1 MALGKVSPRFQST
14 FFRLRLTVS
23 WLHRCTG
30 KVKTVKWKRSTLFRV
45 KNRTCIGRTNSEKL
59 TLKVS
64 FPDSG
69 SVPVYLSNGKRLWR
83 IRWKRMWS
91 ITCGTERLS
100 RMITRLTTISFA
112 LSFSKVKKLI
122 KSIYNIT
129 NLCLIILYSF
139 YIKASFWFRFIQWFV
154 QRM

>member
-1 MALGKVSPRFQST
+1 L
-14 FFRLRLTVS
+14 
-23 WLHRCTG
+23 
-30 KVKTVKWKRSTLFRV
+30 
-45 KNRTCIGRTNSEKL
+45 
-59 TLKVS
+59 
-64 FPDSG
+64 
-69 SVPVYLSNGKRLWR
+69 
-83 IRWKRMWS
+83 
-91 ITCGTERLS
+91 

-129 NLCLIILYSF
+129 NLCLIILYLF